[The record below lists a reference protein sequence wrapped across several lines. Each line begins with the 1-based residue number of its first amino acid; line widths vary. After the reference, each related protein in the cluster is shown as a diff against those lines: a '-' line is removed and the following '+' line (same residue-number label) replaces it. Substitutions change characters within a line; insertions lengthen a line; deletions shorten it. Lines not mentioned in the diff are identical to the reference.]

1 MLREDLTPK
10 AELSSTIEPKTSVAQ
25 SADRDSIHT
34 DDPYYTMDLLRF
46 TTAGSVDDGKSTLI
60 GRLLYDSKAIFE
72 DQLEAV
78 ERASRNRGDA
88 YVDLALLTDGLRAE
102 REQGITIDVAYRY
115 FATPKRKFII
125 ADTPGHIQYTR
136 NMVTGA
142 STAELAIIL
151 IDARK
156 GVVTQSKRHGFIAS
170 LLEIPHI
177 LVAVN
182 KMDLVDY
189 AEEVYRRIVAEY
201 SEFATKLSIQDL
213 TFIPISALEGD
224 NIVHKSDKMA
234 WYDGPTLLHHLEN
247 VNVGASRNLVDFRFP
262 VQTVVRPHQDFRG
275 FAGRIASGTISPGEE
290 IVVLPSGK
298 SSRVRA
304 VYAYTNELQEA
315 AEGDSVM
322 ITLEDEIDI
331 SRGDMIVRKN
341 NLPQVGNQLECTL
354 CWVTDEPLNPHG
366 SYILQHASRQVR
378 AFIAELNYRIDVDTL
393 HRETAH
399 TLHLNEI
406 GRVKITTTQPLF
418 FDPYQL
424 NRNTGSFILIDPYS
438 NVTVAAG
445 MIRRRSSTLDDV
457 ISTQPER
464 SKSTNIVWESTEISR
479 EMREVRNGHR
489 AAVLWF
495 TGLSG
500 SGKSTVARRLERRLF
515 ERGCQTTYL
524 DGDNVRHGLN
534 GDLGFSPAHRKENIR
549 RVAEVARL
557 AFDHGTLTICTF
569 ISPFRADREFARSL
583 LPEGRFMEIYVKCD
597 LEVVKRRD
605 PKGLYAKA
613 LRGEIPEFT
622 GISSPYE
629 EPLSP
634 EVVVETDV
642 QSVDDIVGQIID
654 ELTRQGLLSL

>member
-1 MLREDLTPK
+1 MLSEKLTPK
-10 AELSSTIEPKTSVAQ
+10 SVTRFSSQAETTTST
-25 SADRDSIHT
+25 
-34 DDPYYTMDLLRF
+34 DPYYTMDLLRF

-78 ERASRNRGDA
+78 ERASSNRGDT

-142 STAELAIIL
+142 STAELAIVL

-182 KMDLVDY
+182 KMDLVDFS
-189 AEEVYRRIVAEY
+189 EEVYERIVSEY

-213 TFIPISALEGD
+213 TFIPISALQGD
-224 NIVHKSDKMA
+224 NVVHKSERTP

-247 VNVGASRNLVDFRFP
+247 VNIGASRNLVDFRFP
-262 VQTVVRPHQDFRG
+262 VQLVVRPHQDFRG
-275 FAGRIASGTISPGEE
+275 FAGQIVSGTISPGEE

-304 VYAYTNELQEA
+304 IHAYTEELQEA
-315 AEGDSVM
+315 VEGDSVM

-354 CWVTDEPLNPHG
+354 CWMAEEPLNPQG
-366 SYILQHASRQVR
+366 SYILQQASHQVR
-378 AFIAELNYRIDVDTL
+378 AMVSELNYRIDVNTL
-393 HRETAH
+393 HRESVH
-399 TLHLNEI
+399 TLELNEI
-406 GRVKITTTQPLF
+406 GRVKLTTTQPLY
-418 FDPYQL
+418 FDPYKL
-424 NRNTGSFILIDPYS
+424 NRNTGSFILIDPYT
-438 NVTVAAG
+438 NVTMAAG
-445 MIRRRSSTLDDV
+445 MIRRRSRTLDEV
-457 ISTQPER
+457 IQSQPDR
-464 SKSTNIVWESTEISR
+464 RKSENVVWESTEISR
-479 EMREVRNGHR
+479 EMREERNGHR

-500 SGKSTVARRLERRLF
+500 SGKSTVARRLEKRLF
-515 ERGCQTTYL
+515 SQGVQTTYL

-534 GDLGFSPAHRKENIR
+534 GDLGFSPVDRKENIR

-569 ISPFRADREFARSL
+569 ISPFNTDREFARSL
-583 LPEGRFMEIYVKCD
+583 LPTDRFIEIYVKCD
-597 LEVVKRRD
+597 LEVLKRRD

-613 LRGEIPEFT
+613 LSGEIPEFT

-629 EPLSP
+629 EPSNP
-634 EVVVETDV
+634 EIVVETDV
-642 QSVDDIVGQIID
+642 QNVDEIVEHIVD
-654 ELTRQGLLSL
+654 ELTRRGLLSI

>member
-1 MLREDLTPK
+1 MLSEELKPK
-10 AELSSTIEPKTSVAQ
+10 SVTRFSGHAETT
-25 SADRDSIHT
+25 T
-34 DDPYYTMDLLRF
+34 GTDPYYTMDLLRF

-78 ERASRNRGDA
+78 ERASHNRGDT

-142 STAELAIIL
+142 STAELAIVL

-182 KMDLVDY
+182 KMDLVDFS
-189 AEEVYRRIVAEY
+189 EEVYERIVSEY

-213 TFIPISALEGD
+213 TFIPISALQGD
-224 NIVHKSDKMA
+224 NVVHKSERTP

-247 VNVGASRNLVDFRFP
+247 VNIGASRNLVDFRFP
-262 VQTVVRPHQDFRG
+262 VQLVVRPHQDFRG
-275 FAGRIASGTISPGEE
+275 FAGQIVSGTISPGEE

-304 VYAYTNELQEA
+304 IHAYTEEVQEA
-315 AEGDSVM
+315 VEGDSVM

-341 NLPQVGNQLECTL
+341 NLPQVGNQLECTI
-354 CWVTDEPLNPHG
+354 CWMAEEPLNPQG
-366 SYILQHASRQVR
+366 SYILQQGTHQVR
-378 AFIAELNYRIDVDTL
+378 AMVTELNYRIDVNTL
-393 HRETAH
+393 HRESVH
-399 TLHLNEI
+399 TLELNEI
-406 GRVKITTTQPLF
+406 GRVKLTTTQPLY
-418 FDPYQL
+418 FDPYKL
-424 NRNTGSFILIDPYS
+424 NRNTGSFVLIDPYT
-438 NVTVAAG
+438 NVTMAAG
-445 MIRRRSSTLDDV
+445 MIRRRSRTLDEV
-457 ISTQPER
+457 IQNQPDR
-464 SKSTNIVWESTEISR
+464 RKSENVVWESTEISR
-479 EMREVRNGHR
+479 EMREERNGHR

-500 SGKSTVARRLERRLF
+500 SGKSTVARRLEKRLF
-515 ERGCQTTYL
+515 SQGVQTTYL

-534 GDLGFSPAHRKENIR
+534 GDLGFSPVDRKENIR

-569 ISPFRADREFARSL
+569 ISPFNTDREFARSL
-583 LPEGRFMEIYVKCD
+583 LPIDRFIEIYVKCD
-597 LEVVKRRD
+597 LEVLKRRD

-613 LRGEIPEFT
+613 LSGEILEFT

-629 EPLSP
+629 EPSNP
-634 EVVVETDV
+634 EIVVETDV
-642 QSVDDIVGQIID
+642 QNVDEIVEHIVD
-654 ELTRQGLLSL
+654 ELTRRGLLSI